1 MKNTQRPIKFRAWNK
16 LNSNPKERMIYP
28 AILDSD
34 GEVIMPDGDSWDIPV
49 MQYTGLR
56 DSNGKEIYEGD
67 IVKWIADD
75 GTEEYPHE
83 REIIEEVKFE
93 CGAYQV
99 LSSLPG
105 IKFEII
111 GNIYEKQN
119 KT

>member
-1 MKNTQRPIKFRAWNK
+1 MKNTQREIKFRHYLGNNNWHYWGFIDDK
-16 LNSNPKERMIYP
+16 FVGP
-28 AILDSD
+28 AISSGVSLK
-34 GEVIMPDGDSWDIPV
+34 EVKENS
-49 MQYTGLR
+49 QQFTGLL
-56 DSNGKEIYEGD
+56 DKSGIEIYEGD